1 MEHYLV
7 TGATGFVG
15 RAVLRALRERD
26 AKVTALVRASGTD
39 PRQVDVSAIPV
50 SSDFAHIERE
60 WPADLRPH
68 CVIHLAARVHV
79 VDERAAD
86 PLVVFRATNVTGTLN
101 LASAAARAGVRRF
114 VYVSSIKAAGEC
126 EQGHPLREDDA
137 ARPADPYGQS
147 KYEAEQMLYEIGQR
161 EGLEVV
167 VLRPPLV
174 YGPGVKA
181 NFFSLMDAVARG
193 IPLPLRY
200 ASAPRSL
207 IGVDNL
213 ASAILVAASHPVAA
227 GQVFHVSDGHDV
239 GVSELA
245 RLLGHALGRRARLLP
260 IPVGLLRLAGITTGR
275 GEVVRRLIDPLRVDP
290 SKIRALLGWQAP
302 FSLHD
307 GLIPTAD
314 WYRSLRG

>member
-1 MEHYLV
+1 MEHYVV

-15 RAVLRALRERD
+15 RAVLQALRRSD
-26 AKVTALVRASGTD
+26 TRVTALVRGSGPD
-39 PRQVDVSAIPV
+39 PRQVGVPTIPV
-50 SSDFAHIERE
+50 SSDFAHIAQE
-60 WPADLRPH
+60 WPAALRPH

-79 VDERAAD
+79 MEDRAAN
-86 PLVVFRATNVTGTLN
+86 PLAAFRATNVTGTLN
-101 LASAAARAGVRRF
+101 LASAAARIGVRRF

-126 EQGHPLREDDA
+126 EQGHPLREDDPA
-137 ARPADPYGQS
+137 YPADPYGQS
-147 KYEAEQMLYEIGQR
+147 KFEAEQALFEFGQR

-167 VLRPPLV
+167 VVRPPLV

-200 ASAPRSL
+200 ASGPRSL

-213 ASAILVAASHPVAA
+213 ALAVLAGASHPAAA
-227 GQVFHVSDGHDV
+227 GHVFYVSDGHDV
-239 GVSELA
+239 GVGELA
-245 RLLGHALGRRARLLP
+245 CLLGRALGRRAHLLP
-260 IPVGLLRLAGITTGR
+260 VPVGLLRFAGAITGR
-275 GEVVRRLIDPLRVDP
+275 GEVVKRLIDPLRVDP
-290 SKIRALLGWQAP
+290 SKIRALLGWQAT

-307 GLIPTAD
+307 GLIRTAD